1 MDTETAVAKHYTHGS
16 LEQALFQALRSA
28 GKDPEQLTADELS
41 GVDEFHLGWRPATAA
56 LAKDM
61 ALQPGE
67 RLLDIGSG
75 LGGPAR
81 FFANGCGC
89 QVEGIDLTD
98 EFVAVAV
105 SLTRRCGLADKA
117 SFRQGSALEL
127 PYAAGSFD
135 VATLIHVGMN
145 IGDKARLF
153 AEAKRVLK
161 PGGRFGVY
169 DVMRV
174 KEGPLP
180 FPLPWAQLPET
191 SFVETPETY
200 RRLLTAAGFTL
211 EGTVDRSAF
220 VLELMRAQQ
229 AKAAAEGPPVLSLQV
244 LMGATRKERMA
255 NVFGALESGLIA
267 PAQIIAR
274 A

>member
-28 GKDPEQLTADELS
+28 GKDPEHLTADELS

-56 LAKDM
+56 LAKDL
-61 ALQPGE
+61 ALRPGE
-67 RLLDIGSG
+67 RLLDVGSG

-81 FFANGCGC
+81 FFASSCGC

-135 VATLIHVGMN
+135 VATLLHVGMN

-169 DVMRV
+169 DVMRA
-174 KEGPLP
+174 KAGPLP
-180 FPLPWAQLPET
+180 FPLPWSQVPET

-211 EGTVDRSAF
+211 EGTLDRSAF

-267 PAQIIAR
+267 PTQIIAR

>member
-16 LEQALFQALRSA
+16 LEEALFRAIRSA
-28 GKDPEQLTADELS
+28 GKDPEHLTADELS
-41 GVDEFHLGWRPATAA
+41 GVDEFHLGWRPATEA
-56 LAKDM
+56 LARDM
-61 ALQPGE
+61 ALRPGE

-81 FFANGCGC
+81 YFAATHGC
-89 QVEGIDLTD
+89 QVTGIDLTP

-117 SFRQGSALEL
+117 AFQQGSALAL
-127 PYAAGSFD
+127 PFADASFEA
-135 VATLIHVGMN
+135 ATLIHVGMN

-161 PGGRFGVY
+161 PGGRFGIY
-169 DVMRV
+169 DVMRA
-174 KEGPLP
+174 KDGPLP
-180 FPLPWAQLPET
+180 FPLPWSQGPQT

-200 RRLLTAAGFTL
+200 RRLLAEAGFAV

-220 VLELMRAQQ
+220 VRELMRAQQ

-255 NVFGALESGLIA
+255 NVFAALESGLIA
-267 PAQIIAR
+267 PTQILAR
-274 A
+274 G